1 MISGL
6 RADAFV
12 ESPAA
17 KGGLLVRKAVMHDI
31 PPILDLINGYAA
43 KGLMLPRTEFELSE
57 AIRDFTVVTL
67 PRDDLRPS
75 LAPVE
80 QGSCAEGGVPSGP
93 PPCELLG
100 CGALHFYS
108 PTLGEIRSLAVH
120 QGAKTHGVGRKLV
133 EALVDEAQEYELE
146 AVFAFTYVVEFF
158 RKVGFHEV
166 ERGALP
172 LKAWKDCVRCPK
184 FQACDEIAVLRFLR
198 FEHGTD
204 TQPLWGQA
212 LGSGDDQF
220 IQIPTPRNL

>member
-12 ESPAA
+12 ESPTVGA
-17 KGGLLVRKAVMHDI
+17 GLVTRKAVMHDI
-31 PPILDLINGYAA
+31 PPILDLINAYAA
-43 KGLMLPRTEFELSE
+43 QGIMLPRTEFELSE

-67 PRDDLRPS
+67 
-75 LAPVE
+75 
-80 QGSCAEGGVPSGP
+80 GG
-93 PPCELLG
+93 ELLG
-100 CGALHFYS
+100 CGALHFYT

-120 QGAKTHGVGRKLV
+120 QRAKTRGVGRELV
-133 EALVDEAQEYELE
+133 DALVKEAQEYELD
-146 AVFAFTYVVEFF
+146 AVFAFTYVVDFF

-198 FEHGTD
+198 LEHGTE

-212 LGSGDDQF
+212 LGSGDDQL

>member
-6 RADAFV
+6 HADAFV
-12 ESPAA
+12 ESSTP
-17 KGGLLVRKAVMHDI
+17 KGRLVVRKAVMHDI

-43 KGLMLPRTEFELSE
+43 KGLMLPRTEFEVSE

-67 PRDDLRPS
+67 L
-75 LAPVE
+75 
-80 QGSCAEGGVPSGP
+80 GP
-93 PPCELLG
+93 PRQGLGDELVG

-120 QGAKTHGVGRKLV
+120 ERAKTQGAGRKLV
-133 EALVDEAQEYELE
+133 EALVEEAQEYELE

-158 RKVGFHEV
+158 RKLGFHEL

-172 LKAWKDCVRCPK
+172 MKAWKDCVRCPK

-198 FEHGTD
+198 LEQGTD
-204 TQPLWGQA
+204 AQPFWVQA
-212 LGSGDDQF
+212 LGSGDDQL
-220 IQIPTPRNL
+220 IQVPTPRNL